1 MVFYYIKPSSF
12 HHLFF
17 CFAIDGHS
25 SCFQFLAIAS
35 DAPVNFLVLVLC
47 LWDVLQLG
55 VYLGME
61 VLEHEVGV
69 SSLLVDIP
77 HMQSR

>member
-47 LWDVLQLG
+47 F
-55 VYLGME
+55 
-61 VLEHEVGV
+61 VGC
-69 SSLLVDIP
+69 SSVGCILRNG
-77 HMQSR
+77 STGA